1 LSVRQTYRRLSNSN
15 PTPNLNPVT
24 LNPKS
29 VTMVGVIMSA
39 MAVFRGV
46 LGTDVWSR
54 AGLAAV
60 AVEANYIS
68 L

>member
-1 LSVRQTYRRLSNSN
+1 
-15 PTPNLNPVT
+15 
-24 LNPKS
+24 
-29 VTMVGVIMSA
+29 MVGGIMSA

-54 AGLAAV
+54 AGLEAAAAAV